1 MTDEE
6 DSAGI
11 CLRGQVRRELFA
23 LGFVIGEA
31 DFDQAVVGE
40 GLIESGED
48 GFGDP
53 IVADVDDGF
62 EFLGAGFE
70 FAEGWFVHVRKRKR
84 E

>member
-1 MTDEE
+1 
-6 DSAGI
+6 
-11 CLRGQVRRELFA
+11 
-23 LGFVIGEA
+23 
-31 DFDQAVVGE
+31 VVGK

-53 IVADVDDGF
+53 VVADVDDGF

>member
-31 DFDQAVVGE
+31 DFDQVGVTE
-40 GLIESGED
+40 GFLEQIGDALVHAGLADEHLRIERLREAAQ
-48 GFGDP
+48 F
-53 IVADVDDGF
+53 AAF
-62 EFLGAGFE
+62 GAGEAGLVFG
-70 FAEGWFVHVRKRKR
+70 A
-84 E
+84 

>member
-40 GLIESGED
+40 GLVEG
-48 GFGDP
+48 GDQGVGDAL
-53 IVADVDDGF
+53 VADVDDGF

-70 FAEGWFVHVRKRKR
+70 FAEGWFFHVWKRNR